1 MKPRLLGAPLAE
13 TRRPPLHRRWC
24 LAREI
29 LEATVCCAPTASPM
43 STSDSE
49 RLAATFKAL
58 GDPTRSKLLFVI
70 VSCEGQEA
78 CVCDLTEP
86 VGLAQPTVSHH
97 LKVLAEAGFVSRSK
111 RGTWAYYRLAPE
123 AFHAMRGAL
132 RDDLLVP
139 DGR

>member
-1 MKPRLLGAPLAE
+1 MTSL
-13 TRRPPLHRRWC
+13 
-24 LAREI
+24 EI
-29 LEATVCCAPTASPM
+29 LDATVCCTPTASPM
-43 STSDSE
+43 TTSDAE

-58 GDPTRSKLLFVI
+58 GDPTRLKLLSI
-70 VSCEGQEA
+70 IASSEGQEA

-123 AFHAMRGAL
+123 ALQAVDEVL
-132 RDDLLVP
+132 RDVLLPSV
-139 DGR
+139 DR

>member
-1 MKPRLLGAPLAE
+1 M
-13 TRRPPLHRRWC
+13 T
-24 LAREI
+24 
-29 LEATVCCAPTASPM
+29 
-43 STSDSE
+43 TSDAE

-58 GDPTRSKLLFVI
+58 GDPTRLKLLSI
-70 VSCEGQEA
+70 IASSEGQEA

-123 AFHAMRGAL
+123 ALQAVDEVL
-132 RDDLLVP
+132 RDVLLPSV
-139 DGR
+139 DR